1 MPLKAGHGSTDQLM
15 PGSQRGPEN
24 RSRESVRLHFTK
36 GKTEV
41 RSAMSHSMQNV
52 EEAKERGEGG
62 NGEEEGGERWARKMK
77 QKAKEE
83 GRVVEERESWKHLPE
98 IRPIT
103 VSKMAFIRDKA
114 LRIWTA

>member
-41 RSAMSHSMQNV
+41 RSAMSHSTQNV

-62 NGEEEGGERWARKMK
+62 KGRKKEGKDGPER
-77 QKAKEE
+77 
-83 GRVVEERESWKHLPE
+83 
-98 IRPIT
+98 
-103 VSKMAFIRDKA
+103 
-114 LRIWTA
+114 